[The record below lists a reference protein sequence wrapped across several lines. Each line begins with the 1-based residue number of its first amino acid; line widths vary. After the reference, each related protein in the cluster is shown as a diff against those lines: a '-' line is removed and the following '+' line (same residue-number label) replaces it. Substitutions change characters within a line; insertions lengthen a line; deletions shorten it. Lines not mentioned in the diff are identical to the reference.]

1 METFSKTFSTNL
13 AHADGVNPF
22 AETVCR
28 SYVLGIDVGPVL
40 RRFLTRADD
49 FFDGRLSL
57 TLCDELVRGQVPERA
72 VWAVVIVIHPPGFD
86 DGLRLGERRELV
98 YVQALVAEPPVT

>member
-1 METFSKTFSTNL
+1 MGECL
-13 AHADGVNPF
+13 ASDL
-22 AETVCR
+22 
-28 SYVLGIDVGPVL
+28 SPVL

-57 TLCDELVRGQVPERA
+57 TLCDELVRCQVPERA

-86 DGLRLGERRELV
+86 DSLRLGERRKLV
-98 YVQALVAEPPVT
+98 HVQTLVPQAPIK